1 MIEILVFAG
10 IPVLLLVLLS
20 MLGATW
26 NLDEDSS
33 EDRMDHL
40 RRPCPAGPET
50 AACIQRI
57 FSSEDRDFVEKQHS
71 SRLRQVYRAERT
83 RVALYWV
90 KRASSDVAQIMRD
103 HRLGARESQN
113 LEVAREVG
121 LTLRYAEFR
130 ILCGILVLLI
140 RLFGPHAL
148 KDMATYTLNVSQ
160 SIGRVLEEATAAS
173 RIQAAGNLG
182 GA

>member
-26 NLDEDSS
+26 NLDEDPS
-33 EDRMDHL
+33 EDRTDDL
-40 RRPCPAGPET
+40 RRPCPADPQT

-57 FSSEDRDFVEKQHS
+57 FSSEDRDFVEKQGS
-71 SRLRQVYRAERT
+71 TRLRQVYRAERT
-83 RVALYWV
+83 HVALYWV

-130 ILCGILVLLI
+130 ILCGMLVLLI

-148 KDMATYTLNVSQ
+148 KDMATYTLDVSQ